1 MTLSSV
7 AQRKKQSVCCASLF
21 TTLSGVRLMAS
32 CARIPSDK
40 APTYTSSSP
49 KLPYAKW
56 RCKSLR
62 RSKFTWSQ
70 LHCIACVR
78 CFLKIHLCSACVRP
92 SAPQENTPE
101 QPFHTAILAL
111 PTHS

>member
-1 MTLSSV
+1 
-7 AQRKKQSVCCASLF
+7 
-21 TTLSGVRLMAS
+21 
-32 CARIPSDK
+32 
-40 APTYTSSSP
+40 
-49 KLPYAKW
+49 
-56 RCKSLR
+56 LR

-92 SAPQENTPE
+92 SAPQENTP
-101 QPFHTAILAL
+101 FHTAILAL